1 LLQSINQKKNR
12 QGKPVIRIEN
22 VSKTY
27 TSRRQTLTALSD
39 INLTVAKGEIF
50 GVIGRS
56 GAGKST
62 LIRTLNLLERPSSGR
77 VLVDGQDLTALAP
90 GQLPAVRQ
98 RLGMVFQHF
107 NLLNSKTVAQNIAFP
122 LKLAGALDREAQAA
136 RVDELLELVG
146 LSDFHDR
153 YPSQLSGGQ
162 KQRVGIA
169 RALANHPTV
178 LLSDEA
184 TSALDPET
192 TLSILNLLQ
201 DINQKLGLTIVL
213 ITHEMSVIRNLCDR
227 VAVLDRGS
235 VVETGAVTE
244 VFLHPQHA
252 VTKSLLSESG
262 IHTETELASLRRHP
276 GGVLL
281 RLTFVGDSTYEPVL
295 SLATEATGL
304 HFNILQ
310 GTVGRIKFT
319 PYGQLL
325 VETVGD
331 SAVLAQVL
339 EFFSIHNIRHEVL
352 A

>member
-1 LLQSINQKKNR
+1 M
-12 QGKPVIRIEN
+12 IRIEN

-27 TSRRQTLTALSD
+27 TSRRQTLTALSNID
-39 INLTVAKGEIF
+39 LSVAKGEIF

-62 LIRTLNLLERPSSGR
+62 LIRTLNLLERPTSGR
-77 VLVDGQDLTALAP
+77 VLIDGQDITALAP
-90 GQLPAVRQ
+90 AELPAVRQ

-122 LKLAGALDREAQAA
+122 LKLAGGMSREAIDA
-136 RVDELLELVG
+136 RVSELLDLVG
-146 LSDFHDR
+146 LSAFGER
-153 YPSQLSGGQ
+153 YPAQLSGGQ

-201 DINQKLGLTIVL
+201 DISQKLGLTIVL

-227 VAVLDRGS
+227 VAVLDRGQ

-244 VFLHPQHA
+244 VFLHPKHP
-252 VTKSLLSESG
+252 VTQSLLSESG
-262 IHTETELASLRRHP
+262 IQSETELASLRRHP
-276 GGVLL
+276 GGSLL
-281 RLTFVGDSTYEPVL
+281 RLTFVGDATYEPVL

-331 SAVLAQVL
+331 SGELGRVLD
-339 EFFSIHNIRHEVL
+339 FFTERNIRHEVL

>member
-1 LLQSINQKKNR
+1 
-12 QGKPVIRIEN
+12 VIRVEN
-22 VSKTY
+22 VNKTY
-27 TSRRQTLTALSD
+27 PSRQQVAPALTDVNLS
-39 INLTVAKGEIF
+39 VARGEIF

-62 LIRTLNLLERPSSGR
+62 LIRTLNLLERPSSGQ
-77 VLVDGQDLTALAP
+77 VWVDGQELTALAP
-90 GQLPAVRQ
+90 AELPAVRQ
-98 RLGMVFQHF
+98 RIGMVFQHF

-122 LKLAGALDREAQAA
+122 LKLAGGLSKQAIA
-136 RVDELLELVG
+136 TRVNELLELVG
-146 LSDFHDR
+146 LTQQGDR

-169 RALANHPTV
+169 RALANRPSV

-201 DINQKLGLTIVL
+201 DINRKLGLTIVL
-213 ITHEMSVIRNLCDR
+213 ITHEMSVIRTLCDR
-227 VAVLDRGS
+227 VAVMEYGR
-235 VVETGAVTE
+235 VVESGAVTE

-252 VTKSLLSESG
+252 VTRSLLSESG
-262 IHTETELASLRRHP
+262 IQSATELATLRCHP
-276 GGVLL
+276 DGSLL
-281 RLTFVGDSTYEPVL
+281 RLTFVGEATYEPVL

-310 GTVGRIKFT
+310 GTVGRIKHQ

-325 VETVGD
+325 VETVAD
-331 SAVLAQVL
+331 ATQLAAAL
-339 EFFSIHNIRHEVL
+339 NFFSQRQIRHEVL
-352 A
+352 S